1 MLAGTFSK
9 TTSPMKTM
17 TAFKLVRVVF
27 LKSEKTI
34 QNNFPDSSLN
44 MVLLTGGS
52 SGSGS
57 NSLDS
62 TKLLNVDGTVE
73 DCDSP
78 ELPEPRENHVTFVTQ
93 GASPMVATC
102 GGSTN
107 WKGI

>member
-1 MLAGTFSK
+1 
-9 TTSPMKTM
+9 
-17 TAFKLVRVVF
+17 
-27 LKSEKTI
+27 
-34 QNNFPDSSLN
+34 

-57 NSLDS
+57 NSLNS

-107 WKGI
+107 WKGFYPVHVREDPFAC